1 MPTISVEP
9 FKVGSFVFTTK
20 EIRIWGD
27 YLLQK
32 PIPINSR
39 GKVISV
45 TPNAED
51 IALTVY
57 EVTFDKHLPIFKI
70 KHSNLR

>member
-20 EIRIWGD
+20 EIKIWGD

-32 PIPINSR
+32 PIPINAR

-45 TPNAED
+45 VSNTED
-51 IALTVY
+51 INLTVY